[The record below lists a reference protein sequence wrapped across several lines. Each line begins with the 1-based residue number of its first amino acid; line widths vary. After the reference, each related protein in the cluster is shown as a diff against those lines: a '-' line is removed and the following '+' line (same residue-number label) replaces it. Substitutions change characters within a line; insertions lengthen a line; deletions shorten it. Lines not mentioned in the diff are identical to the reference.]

1 MLWEIVHIEPPTEQE
16 IDEYKQAKREEFLK
30 SFSGKEK
37 MKRMKPKAVV
47 SMRGVKY
54 GLCPKCE
61 HCLIEGDSYCDEC
74 FQRIDRKN
82 GGDI

>member
-1 MLWEIVHIEPPTEQE
+1 MHIVHIEPPTKEE
-16 IDEYKQAKREEFLK
+16 IEEYKRLKHEEFLK
-30 SFSGKEK
+30 SFFNEEK
-37 MKRMKPKAVV
+37 MQRMKPKAIV

-74 FQRIDRKN
+74 FQRIDWSE
-82 GGDI
+82 